1 MKKEITLELNETKN
15 EVLIKLNGI
24 ELQKVSENDRT
35 IDIEKLYNL
44 LEIQKDDEI
53 VNGIT
58 DRESENKQ
66 SIDFLY
72 DNLKLF
78 LDKLISKLQSTI
90 SNFDESKQKEILLN
104 S

>member
-35 IDIEKLYNL
+35 LDIEKLYNS

-58 DRESENKQ
+58 DRKLENKQ